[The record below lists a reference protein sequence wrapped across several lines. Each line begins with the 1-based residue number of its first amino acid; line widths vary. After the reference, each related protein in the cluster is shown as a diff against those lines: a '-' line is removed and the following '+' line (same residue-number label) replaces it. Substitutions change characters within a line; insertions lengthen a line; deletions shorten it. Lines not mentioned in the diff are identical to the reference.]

1 MQSGSYL
8 HLILGSNIFSYFYAR
23 ELPQAVLWN
32 PEQCQ
37 AKKQVLLLI
46 LRNKIQIFYF
56 LKFCIKLVEIRI

>member
-37 AKKQVLLLI
+37 AKKQGTSPNLAKQDSNFL
-46 LRNKIQIFYF
+46 F